1 MADARSNTIACLA
14 LKRWSRGAA
23 ALEQMFDSK
32 MKTNRS
38 RKP

>member
-1 MADARSNTIACLA
+1 MACLA

-32 MKTNRS
+32 MKTNRPPKGATVIS
-38 RKP
+38 YG